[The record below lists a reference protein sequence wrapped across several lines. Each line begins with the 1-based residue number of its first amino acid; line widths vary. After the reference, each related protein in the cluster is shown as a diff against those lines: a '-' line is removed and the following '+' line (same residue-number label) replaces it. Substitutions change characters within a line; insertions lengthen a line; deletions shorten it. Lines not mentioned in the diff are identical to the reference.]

1 MTKTVAI
8 IGFGSRGLG
17 VLERI
22 AALAAA
28 EETAG
33 ETGLQVEIIDPVGT
47 GAGVHSTGQPDYL
60 LLNTTCGQISMF
72 PDQLSVGAAT
82 AGNGPSLYDWAVA
95 RGLRLAPDGFSV
107 GTSGRDL
114 RPTDFLPRR
123 VLGDYLAWF
132 FEHLTKTMPR
142 AIKLVTHRTEAV
154 DIATGPTGRL
164 VVELADGGSVPADYA
179 FLTTGYTPNGA
190 PHTDGLIAEPYPLP
204 ERLAAIAPGQTVA
217 VGGFGLSAMDVISC
231 LTVGRGGRFRRDQGD
246 AEYLPGGG
254 EPRIVMYS
262 RTGVPYRARPQVTR
276 FEISYD
282 PLVFTPAAIDALR
295 VANGAALDFDADL
308 MPLILTEMRI
318 AYRRCQTRC
327 DGPEAE
333 RALVKELRAAPA
345 NAINAR
351 LDELD
356 AERGR
361 FDAAATFAGDAGIL
375 LGDGAAY
382 QRWFRDTL
390 RRDLGEGLLGFAW
403 SPVKAALDIFRELR
417 DTVRYVADFAGLT
430 PASRDD
436 FYRRVVPLMN
446 RAVVGPQYER
456 HAELLA
462 LMAAGL
468 LEVPLGPA
476 PMIVRNAGCWTLT
489 STRLASPERREVDWL
504 VPAQVPLPAVQDSA
518 SPLLSALA
526 RKGCIRP
533 SQPGSRLVP
542 GIDVDRDQHPLD
554 ATGQPNPRIW
564 VLGPLCEGATFYNN
578 LVPSP
583 GGYSRPVADA
593 HRCAAAML
601 AAPAPAPVP
610 AVRDP
615 AASPV
620 LSDQGYR
627 GWMP

>member
-28 EETAG
+28 EETG
-33 ETGLQVEIIDPVGT
+33 IRVDIIDPAGT
-47 GAGVHSTGQPDYL
+47 GAGVHNPRQPDYL

-72 PDQLSVGAAT
+72 PDRLSVGAAT

-107 GTSGRDL
+107 GPEGRDL

-132 FEHLTKTMPR
+132 FEHLKKTMPT
-142 AIKLVTHRTEAV
+142 AIHLVTHRTEAV
-154 DIATGPTGRL
+154 DVSTSTTGRL
-164 VVELADGGSVPADYA
+164 VIDLADGGTVPADYA
-179 FLTTGYTPNGA
+179 FLTTGYTPNAA
-190 PHTDGLIAEPYPLP
+190 PPNTAPPNTGPDTGGLIAEPYPLP

-246 AEYLPGGG
+246 LEYRPAGG

-262 RTGVPYRARPQVTR
+262 RSGVPCRARPQVTR

-282 PLVFTPAAIDALR
+282 PLVFTPPAIDALR
-295 VANGAALDFDADL
+295 VAKGAPLDFSDDI

-318 AYRRCQTRC
+318 AYRRCQARC
-327 DGPEAE
+327 EGPDAE
-333 RALVKELRAAPA
+333 RALVEELRATPDVTK
-345 NAINAR
+345 R
-351 LDELD
+351 LDQLD

-361 FDAAATFAGDAGIL
+361 FDAQATFTGDAGIL

-382 QRWFRDTL
+382 QRWFGDTL

-403 SPVKAALDIFRELR
+403 SPVKAALDIIRELR

-476 PMIVRNAGCWTLT
+476 PMIVRNTASWTLT
-489 STRLASPERREVDWL
+489 STRLASPARREVDWL
-504 VPAQVPLPAVQDSA
+504 VPAQVPLPAVADSA

-533 SQPGSRLVP
+533 SRPGSAPVP

-554 ATGQPNPRIW
+554 ATGRPDERIW

-583 GGYSRPVADA
+583 GVYSRPVADA

-601 AAPAPAPVP
+601 AA
-610 AVRDP
+610 RDP
-615 AASPV
+615 AATAV
-620 LSDQGYR
+620 
-627 GWMP
+627 